1 MKTKIL
7 FNVLLPVLILVGV
20 GSNHAAKAA
29 LQRDTITVFAAPGMS
44 NLAGT
49 LVTEYGIQNQEQF
62 FEVKSVGLSQF
73 KDAMNEKNSL
83 GFISQRPDVSMVSEN
98 MWRLSLGRNVAITSV
113 NNENPFAENFDKTG
127 ISPKKLADIIS
138 GNQPK
143 IWGSILGNNQTEAVH
158 FYTLNDPTL
167 KLSVSKFLD
176 IDPSAVAAIES
187 KSSRELL
194 ETLKNDKYAI
204 AFCQLATITNINQ
217 QALAEYIKLL
227 PLDRNGNERI
237 DYNENIYG
245 KLSDFERAVW
255 IGKYP
260 KELITNIYA
269 VSRVFPENENI
280 TDFLSWI
287 VTSGQQLVALNGY
300 TDLVYSEKQS
310 NLNKLNPTVFLAEKS
325 ASNNSKAQLLFI
337 LVIAIV
343 VFGLL
348 IVLFGWKKNK
358 ASKLLDGISAHQ
370 KIFDENL
377 LGIPKGLYFDKTH
390 TWIYMEKDGEVKFGI
405 NDFIPKVT
413 GDFTQINLKN
423 PGERVRRKEPIVTLI
438 QKGKQININSP
449 VSGTIKEIN
458 EMLVTEPNLINNSP
472 YNEGWVYSIEPSNW
486 GREIRFF
493 KMGEIYKEWIRDEF
507 IRLKDFLV
515 CSFAIKGL
523 SETSVVY
530 QEGGEIISQPLKDM
544 SPEIW
549 EDFQNYFI
557 NAAESY

>member
-7 FNVLLPVLILVGV
+7 FNVLLPVLILIGV
-20 GSNHAAKAA
+20 GSNNASKAA
-29 LQRDTITVFAAPGMS
+29 MQRDTITVFAAPGMS
-44 NLAGT
+44 SLAGK
-49 LVTEYGIQNQEQF
+49 LVTEYGKKNQEQF

-98 MWRLSLGRNVAITSV
+98 MWRLSLGRNVAVTSV
-113 NNENPFAENFDKTG
+113 NTENPFAEFFEKTG
-127 ISPKKLADIIS
+127 ISPQKLADIIS
-138 GNQPK
+138 GNLPK
-143 IWGSILGNNQTEAVH
+143 TWGTILGNDRTEPVR

-176 IDPSAVAAIES
+176 IDPSAVGAIES
-187 KSSRELL
+187 KSAGELL

-204 AFCQLATITNINQ
+204 AFCQLATITDINQ
-217 QALAEYIKLL
+217 QAFVEYIKLL

-245 KLSDFERAVW
+245 KLADFERAVW

-260 KELITNIYA
+260 KEMISNIYA
-269 VSRVFPENENI
+269 VSRVFPENENAS
-280 TDFLSWI
+280 DFLSWI
-287 VTSGQQLVALNGY
+287 FTTGQQFVELNGY
-300 TDLVYSEKQS
+300 TDLIYSEKQS
-310 NLNKLNPTVFLAEKS
+310 NLNKLNPTLLLAEKN
-325 ASNNSKAQLLFI
+325 ASNNSKAKLLLI
-337 LVIAIV
+337 LAIAILA
-343 VFGLL
+343 FGLL
-348 IVLFGWKKNK
+348 IVIFGRKRNK
-358 ASKLLDGISAHQ
+358 ASKLLNGISNRQ
-370 KIFDENL
+370 KIFDENS

-405 NDFIPKVT
+405 DDFIPKVT
-413 GDFTQINLKN
+413 GDFTQVNLKS
-423 PGERVRRKEPIVTLI
+423 PGERVKRKEPIVTLI

-486 GREIRFF
+486 VREIRFF
-493 KMGEIYKEWIRDEF
+493 KMGEIYKEWIRDEYL
-507 IRLKDFLV
+507 RLKDFLA
-515 CSFAIKGL
+515 CSFTIKNL
-523 SETSVVY
+523 SETNIVF
-530 QEGGEIISQPLKDM
+530 QEGGEITPQPLKDM
-544 SPEIW
+544 GPEIW

-557 NAAESY
+557 NATESY